1 MYIQD
6 FGDTR
11 KERLQLRYF
20 NITTSSV
27 LLFAGKNYASQ
38 TPFENVFK
46 IDGQIE
52 MKALL
57 SYLSCHNFTTMS
69 PIHVRR
75 LSDSE
80 QALRL
85 SVQHVMVSNSTV
97 DDMSKS
103 NILHVRR
110 LSGPVI
116 PHVPCRRLVDIVH
129 FQNMFRR
136 EFRPYVMSD
145 VHKVEESRFETRI
158 GEFATRRDVYR
169 ACFYRGIST
178 ANSKLKDLRAKLEE
192 PPCVDKKEKMES
204 VESTKET
211 AEMNVVEKA
220 AETTVV
226 EKTTEMIVVEKAA
239 ETIVVEKTAEMIVVE
254 KTAEMNVV
262 EKAAEMFVVEKTA
275 ETIVVEKAAEMT
287 VVEKTAEMIV
297 VEKDDDDDDDDNK
310 SRHSTTDR
318 CSTTKRRKCLHVVV
332 KNKPIQ
338 QEHFEEVSVRTSPI
352 HYKSEGIL
360 SSSDS
365 SQHALMGRWKPPDPP
380 P

>member
-211 AEMNVVEKA
+211 AEMNVVEK
-220 AETTVV
+220 
-226 EKTTEMIVVEKAA
+226 
-239 ETIVVEKTAEMIVVE
+239 TAEMIVVE
-254 KTAEMNVV
+254 KD
-262 EKAAEMFVVEKTA
+262 
-275 ETIVVEKAAEMT
+275 
-287 VVEKTAEMIV
+287 
-297 VEKDDDDDDDDNK
+297 DDDDDDDDNK